1 VTEELVALSDE
12 AVFKTCRVT
21 RYRSTPRLHRMSSSP
36 KQALIFQ
43 GGWSGHEPVK
53 CAELF
58 ATKLTEHGFAVEV
71 VDRLEVLEDADR
83 LKALDLIIPLWTC
96 GQLSGPQEKN
106 LVDAVIAGTGIAGFH
121 GGMCDA
127 FRGSINYQWMTG
139 GQFLSHP
146 DNLKDYTIRIV
157 NHADPITVGIP
168 DFKVKS
174 EQYYMLVDPRNEVL
188 AVTTHQS
195 VSAPWTNGVEMP
207 FVWKKVHGEGR
218 VFYSASGH
226 QRREFDDFPEQLELT
241 LRGMAW
247 AAR

>member
-1 VTEELVALSDE
+1 
-12 AVFKTCRVT
+12 
-21 RYRSTPRLHRMSSSP
+21 MSSV
-36 KQALIFQ
+36 KKKALIFQ
-43 GGWSGHEPVK
+43 GGWDGHQPAQ

-58 ATKLTEHGFAVEV
+58 AARLAERGFAPEV
-71 VDRLEVLEDADR
+71 VDALSALDDADR
-83 LKALDLIIPLWTC
+83 LKSFDLIVPLWTC
-96 GQLSGPQEKN
+96 GTLTAAQETN
-106 LVDAVIAGTGIAGFH
+106 LVAAVVAGTGIAGFH

-127 FRGSINYQWMTG
+127 FRGAINYQWMTG

-146 DNLKDYTIRIV
+146 DGIKDYVIRIV
-157 NHADPITVGIP
+157 NHEDPITRGIP

-207 FVWKKVHGEGR
+207 FVWKKVHGAGR

-226 QRREFDDFPEQLELT
+226 QHREFIDFPEQLEIT
-241 LRGMAW
+241 LRGMSW

>member
-1 VTEELVALSDE
+1 
-12 AVFKTCRVT
+12 
-21 RYRSTPRLHRMSSSP
+21 MSL
-36 KQALIFQ
+36 KRALIFQ
-43 GGWSGHEPVK
+43 GGWDGHQPAQ

-58 ATKLTEHGFAVEV
+58 AAKLAERDFTVEV
-71 VDRLEVLEDADR
+71 TDQLTVLDDAQRLQAF
-83 LKALDLIIPLWTC
+83 DLIVPLWT
-96 GQLSGPQEKN
+96 GGKLSPEQENN
-106 LVDAVIAGTGIAGFH
+106 LVNVVVGGVGLAGFH

-139 GQFLSHP
+139 GQFLCHP
-146 DNLKDYTIRIV
+146 DNIKDYTIRIV
-157 NHADPITVGIP
+157 NRTDPITRGIP
-168 DFKVKS
+168 DFKVRS

-207 FVWKKVHGEGR
+207 FVWKKVHGAGR

-226 QRREFDDFPEQLELT
+226 QCQEFTDFPEQLELT
-241 LRGMAW
+241 LRGMGW

>member
-1 VTEELVALSDE
+1 
-12 AVFKTCRVT
+12 
-21 RYRSTPRLHRMSSSP
+21 MSIRT
-36 KQALIFQ
+36 KHALIFQ
-43 GGWSGHEPVK
+43 GGWDGHQPAQ

-58 ATKLTEHGFAVEV
+58 AARLSERGFAVEV
-71 VDRLEVLEDADR
+71 ADR
-83 LKALDLIIPLWTC
+83 LAVLDDAERLKSFDLIVPLWTG
-96 GQLSGPQEKN
+96 GQFGGEQENN
-106 LVDAVIAGTGIAGFH
+106 LVNAVIAGTGLAGFH

-127 FRGSINYQWMTG
+127 FRGAINYQWMTG

-157 NHADPITVGIP
+157 NREEPITRGIP
-168 DFKVKS
+168 DFKVRS

-207 FVWKKVHGEGR
+207 FVWKKVHGAGR

-226 QRREFDDFPEQLELT
+226 QCREFDDYPEQLELT
-241 LRGMAW
+241 LRGMGW

>member
-1 VTEELVALSDE
+1 
-12 AVFKTCRVT
+12 
-21 RYRSTPRLHRMSSSP
+21 MSSSP
-36 KQALIFQ
+36 KRALIFQ
-43 GGWSGHEPVK
+43 GGWDGHQPVE
-53 CAELF
+53 CAALI
-58 ATKLTEHGFAVEV
+58 AGKLAERGFAVEV
-71 VDRLEVLEDADR
+71 VDTLDVLNDAAR
-83 LKALDLIIPLWTC
+83 LKALSLIIPLWT
-96 GQLSGPQEKN
+96 GGKLTPDQEKN
-106 LVDAVIAGTGIAGFH
+106 LEAAVISGVGIAGFH

-139 GQFLSHP
+139 GQFLCHP
-146 DNLKDYTIRIV
+146 DNIKEYLIRIV
-157 NHADPITVGIP
+157 NREDPITLGIP

-207 FVWKKVHGEGR
+207 FVWKKVHGAGR

-226 QRREFDDFPEQLELT
+226 QCQEFTDFPEQLEIT
-241 LRGMAW
+241 LRGMSW